1 MHLNQ
6 QSNSRRTLGNIQ
18 LSLSGSTD
26 GHTRWWLG
34 RFSINSQMLVCFPD
48 EGQRADSLVRIDASH
63 PALISEDLICLHE
76 TSYKGYV

>member
-18 LSLSGSTD
+18 LSLSESTD

-34 RFSINSQMLVCFPD
+34 RFSVNSQMLVCFPD
-48 EGQRADSLVRIDASH
+48 EGQRADSLIDASH
-63 PALISEDLICLHE
+63 PAHISKDLICLHE
-76 TSYKGYV
+76 SFQKKKGYV